1 MKNIIGAF
9 GTLLVLM
16 VNLLMCMVV
25 SNASVRVAAAKEY
38 KADVVAEIENSNFNP
53 YVVAGCIEQAE
64 KAGYQLQVT
73 NCTYNEENDI
83 QTAEVLL
90 SYYYELPLFGI
101 SKTMTTR
108 GIAR

>member
-16 VNLLMCMVV
+16 VNMFMCIAV
-25 SNASVRVAAAKEY
+25 SSASGTVAVAKEY

-53 YVVAGCIEQAE
+53 YVIAGCIRQAE
-64 KAGYQLQVT
+64 EAGYQLQVT

-83 QTAEVLL
+83 QTAEVIL
-90 SYYYELPLFGI
+90 SYSYYLPLFGI